1 MSGTAEKPS
10 SNAETV
16 KSSEEAEAEYASEK
30 TLLFLKMVGHGIP
43 IPEECNTNGFFSNFL
58 RSFINVHQIQR
69 GQISCT
75 ILAKPPISNG
85 FGTLHGGAVGSF
97 VEVLAT
103 ACAKTVVAEDKELF
117 LGEISISYLSGTPS
131 NEEVLANAS
140 VLKSGRNLTVVTVEF
155 KLKKTGNLLYIAHA
169 TFYNMPVARL

>member
-1 MSGTAEKPS
+1 MSGTAAKPS
-10 SNAETV
+10 SNAETE
-16 KSSEEAEAEYASEK
+16 KSSKEAEVENASEEA
-30 TLLFLKMVGHGIP
+30 LLFLKVVGHGIP
-43 IPEECNTNGFFSNFL
+43 IPEEYNTNGFFSNFL
-58 RSFINVHQIQR
+58 RSFINVHHIQR

-75 ILAKPPISNG
+75 ILAKLPIANG

-103 ACAKTVVAEDKELF
+103 ACARTVVAEDKELF
-117 LGEISISYLSGTPS
+117 LGEISISYLSGTPL

-140 VLKSGRNLTVVTVEF
+140 VVKRGRNLTVVTVEF
-155 KLKKTGNLLYIAHA
+155 KLKKTGNLLYISHA